1 MYNPALSFSV
11 DGVLI
16 VIIFFLLYLLSMIWP
31 PDSPWAPWWQMPQ
44 EVIDAMYKKL
54 NLKKSDVVYDLGC
67 GTGKAIIAAANG
79 YGATSVGI
87 EIDPLRFFLAKIN
100 VLKSRSRAKVIK
112 RNFFKIDLSGASVI
126 IMYLI
131 PNALKRLAPK
141 LSKELQKGTK
151 IVSFV
156 YPLPEKEYKKF
167 VELVSY
173 EKQYRLY
180 VYKVI

>member
-1 MYNPALSFSV
+1 MSNPSLSFSL
-11 DGVLI
+11 DLI
-16 VIIFFLLYLLSMIWP
+16 LLVIIFFLLYLLSMVWP

-54 NLKKSDVVYDLGC
+54 KIKKNDIVYDLGC

-79 YGATSVGI
+79 YGATAVGI
-87 EIDPLRFFLAKIN
+87 EIDPLRFLLAKIN
-100 VLKSRSRAKVIK
+100 VLIARSQAKVIK
-112 RNFFKIDLSGASVI
+112 KNFFQIDLGGASII

-156 YPLPEKEYKKF
+156 YPLPEKEYRKF
-167 VELVSY
+167 VELVVY